1 MGIDG
6 GMITL
11 TCSGITISKSLT
23 SANQDELQVEDVAL
37 AYMVAVVLGQYR
49 DKSNYKDYIVV

>member
-1 MGIDG
+1 MLEIDG

-49 DKSNYKDYIVV
+49 DKSNY

>member
-1 MGIDG
+1 MEIDG

-11 TCSGITISKSLT
+11 TCSSITISKSLT

-49 DKSNYKDYIVV
+49 DKSNY